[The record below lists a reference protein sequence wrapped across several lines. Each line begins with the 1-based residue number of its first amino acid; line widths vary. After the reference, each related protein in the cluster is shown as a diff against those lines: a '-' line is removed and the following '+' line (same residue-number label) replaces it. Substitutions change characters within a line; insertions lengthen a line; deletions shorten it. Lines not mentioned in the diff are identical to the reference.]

1 MSINRFR
8 LHIVVLQLAPRLC
21 FPTFLMKLYPQ
32 TQFYP
37 HPRQF
42 TLIFIQNQLTFQNI
56 FASKYIL
63 KRYMYKR
70 LIWRERKQTNYNNT
84 PMNSHQIQLE
94 CRLGRVSNI
103 ANPALETDYIALKEN
118 SLNGNLYLLVRFILS
133 IHLDLSET
141 GTCSYCF
148 KFNTI
153 LITAKSTF

>member
-63 KRYMYKR
+63 KRYMYTR

-84 PMNSHQIQLE
+84 PMNSHQIQLK
-94 CRLGRVSNI
+94 CRLSRVSNI
-103 ANPALETDYIALKEN
+103 ANPALETDYIALKKN